1 MVGEPRGR
9 AASLNV
15 SLFSASTIPEMS
27 MQEHLKSLM
36 QFVRL
41 ATFSHDEIMKE
52 VMTTKI
58 LTPAEG
64 MELLTAISNKQL
76 WEVPGFCK
84 TQESRELSKKS
95 STCIDAK
102 NLVESKSGK
111 IWVFSSCG
119 SSGFREY
126 YHKLSD
132 CEQTSVVS
140 VNTKKAIVIKEL
152 GFMSRSIAEGDIQPV
167 YKFSCLIGVRKI
179 EVYVT
184 DVKFTK
190 IEGQIPYGEEILFPL
205 NLGSG
210 APVRLEADS
219 SYLFTLD
226 FFPPHPIY
234 RIKYQAGKISDTTMN
249 KERSSGDNMTIKF
262 KTPLHIRKI
271 TYNVE

>member
-1 MVGEPRGR
+1 MVGEPR

-58 LTPAEG
+58 LTPTEG

-84 TQESRELSKKS
+84 TQELRELSKKS

-111 IWVFSSCG
+111 ICVFSSCMFYG
-119 SSGFREY
+119 EEY
-126 YHKLSD
+126 HELSD
-132 CEQTSVVS
+132 REQTSVVS

-152 GFMSRSIAEGDIQPV
+152 GFMSRPIAKGDKQPV
-167 YKFSCLIGVRKI
+167 YKFSCAITVRKI
-179 EVYVT
+179 EGVVT
-184 DVKFTK
+184 DVQFIK
-190 IEGQIPYGEEILFPL
+190 IEGQIPYEEEILFPL

-219 SYLFTLD
+219 SYLFTLE
-226 FFPPHPIY
+226 FSPPHPIY
-234 RIKYQAGKISDTTMN
+234 RLSYQSGNGMLSHTTMN
-249 KERSSGDNMTIKF
+249 EERPSGDDMTIKF